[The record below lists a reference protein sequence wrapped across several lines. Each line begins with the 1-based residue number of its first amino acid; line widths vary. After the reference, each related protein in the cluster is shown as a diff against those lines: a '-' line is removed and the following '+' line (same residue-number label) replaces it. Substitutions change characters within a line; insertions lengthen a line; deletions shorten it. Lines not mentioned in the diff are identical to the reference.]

1 MFSIAAINDTDSR
14 GQWEP
19 LAPSKEAQEFHL
31 SQTYHEGLLK
41 LHAKEYERAC
51 ELLETVLKDPLISSA
66 QVNAGASDGH
76 LLQLRF
82 LALKNLATVFLQ
94 QGSAYYERA
103 LHCYLQAVEID
114 AKDSVIWNQLG
125 TLSCSMGLL
134 SISRWAFEQ
143 GLLCS
148 PNNWNCMEKLLEV
161 LIAIGDEV
169 ACLSV
174 GEMILRHWPSH
185 SRALQVKSAI
195 EETETV
201 PFAPR
206 GIDKL
211 EPRHVRLKFPDKR
224 KAADDNPDMGA
235 PVKRLNQKVEL
246 LLAEASWSSIV
257 SGLLDILVPL
267 SGCGSERDDKE
278 LRSGDV
284 CLDIKLPSVLENGI
298 LPLHNEVL
306 NANSVA
312 EGMSQ
317 GDFDVERAITFKEK
331 AVSNFEEQPQERR
344 STRLV
349 SLRSRKPGKEG
360 SDFATICHESA
371 TSVESEFYDVT
382 RFVKETS
389 KNYGAYH
396 VSHLLL
402 EAAATR
408 SLTYQDPCIK
418 FLELEKLTRHWGRDR
433 TLECN
438 VFLAEL
444 YYDIGLTSSG
454 ESGLSDFVS
463 DASYQLC
470 SSGCGRVSLLEG
482 NKAKALEEFS
492 MSLSLLLRKDSNIG
506 QSSVHLP
513 HCKTIKELTVDR
525 LVYEINMLQ
534 VDLLLEKVMED
545 MTEKELYFD
554 CINQLAPLVF
564 CTVEVHIDLGP
575 LSVTNGKNGQG
586 MTYIELRALDT
597 LIKAGESTK
606 PMDIEVILKSHQRKL
621 QILVVAA
628 GVDDFH
634 LSSKLFQRK
643 SGSLQIS
650 SSETESKESFT
661 KHWNCL
667 VVEEIKAI
675 SQCVSKAKEFL
686 DQDGDRDG
694 VAILKSSIR
703 DIQYLLLAAMC
714 NVARALSCRT
724 FSGSGTVD
732 QTEQKQRSAFLDAAI
747 TFCKLQH
754 LDGSADV
761 KTQVDLIVAIHD
773 LLAEYGICCAGEGG
787 EGEEG
792 TFLKFAIKHLL
803 ALDMKLK
810 SCFHSSNGGRY
821 STKYAAV

>member
-1 MFSIAAINDTDSR
+1 
-14 GQWEP
+14 
-19 LAPSKEAQEFHL
+19 
-31 SQTYHEGLLK
+31 
-41 LHAKEYERAC
+41 
-51 ELLETVLKDPLISSA
+51 
-66 QVNAGASDGH
+66 
-76 LLQLRF
+76 
-82 LALKNLATVFLQ
+82 
-94 QGSAYYERA
+94 
-103 LHCYLQAVEID
+103 
-114 AKDSVIWNQLG
+114 
-125 TLSCSMGLL
+125 
-134 SISRWAFEQ
+134 
-143 GLLCS
+143 
-148 PNNWNCMEKLLEV
+148 MEKLLEV

-360 SDFATICHESA
+360 SDFATSKNLAEVIKFLEPFIVRSDDKVTNGCGSCSTVCHESA
-371 TSVESEFYDVT
+371 TSVELEFYDVT

-470 SSGCGRVSLLEG
+470 KIIEQVALEYPSNSCSASREKSISLAEKFQVSDLLSSDVSPYHDIVPFCPPVENNIPFWIRFFWLSGRVSLLEG

-564 CTVEVHIDLGP
+564 CTVDVHIDLGP

-597 LIKAGESTK
+597 LIKAGESTT

-686 DQDGDRDG
+686 DQDGDC
-694 VAILKSSIR
+694 VSSFF
-703 DIQYLLLAAMC
+703 YL
-714 NVARALSCRT
+714 
-724 FSGSGTVD
+724 
-732 QTEQKQRSAFLDAAI
+732 I
-747 TFCKLQH
+747 
-754 LDGSADV
+754 
-761 KTQVDLIVAIHD
+761 
-773 LLAEYGICCAGEGG
+773 
-787 EGEEG
+787 
-792 TFLKFAIKHLL
+792 
-803 ALDMKLK
+803 
-810 SCFHSSNGGRY
+810 
-821 STKYAAV
+821 